1 MPVTITKYKQ
11 ANLPKPGSEI
21 GQKIANYVYEW
32 YRYASDSRLNLAQDI
47 WPKCDDAYHCF
58 RELPTN
64 SAMKWADTGDLGETD
79 LKDAVDFLSD
89 AIMLSLMGRD
99 DSWFQPVSYK
109 TEEQGIQNIIR
120 DYLAYKHRE
129 ASTREMY
136 GIHLGQVM
144 RRGTGAISLEWRK
157 TYRKVRMGAME
168 SLAMAPEIQ
177 QMAQEQHG
185 MDIPTEDIAKVLT
198 RQTKDV
204 ISFNGPVIRP
214 LDMYDVF
221 LDPVAD
227 IRNVQDAPMA
237 TMVYKTPEELKDTYE
252 DDEVTKFYSNLD
264 DLKEW
269 SPNEIYMSEPM
280 RYRSTMT
287 MGLNPFLS
295 GDTKS
300 KFIPVLV
307 FHKQVL
313 KLEGNVWVDCF
324 FHVAL
329 TGGKNGGRLIA
340 CHENPSD
347 EGRRDVFIDTYRDWL
362 NCSYGISAI
371 EKSLPD
377 WNKKNVA
384 SALGLNA
391 SLVEIFPPLAV
402 ISNMLT
408 DDRRIDVK
416 PGGYNVI
423 SFKPSVLTNFCAP
436 LPIAKGGAE
445 NAMSYSRFLGQKILG
460 QMGAYGSIMQDPTKS
475 MASAKTATQINTE
488 TTSGTVGRDNFL
500 EKLTKNLEHL
510 CQAFYDLCRQNDQGG
525 ENGMIKFIQNVDGSG
540 DVSVA
545 QLSKEILDQDRRIVV
560 TGWHGMQNKQ
570 QELDMTKQILEVLTQ
585 GGGIQFL
592 PTGPLVAQDVLFK
605 LLGLLGLKDIAK
617 YKTDPATL
625 LLQQPQVQIEL
636 NQMMAQLQAS
646 GVPPQILQLIAQV
659 LQIVPIDPATGQ
671 PMQPGGAP
679 GAAPQGQPPPPMGA
693 GPGPQQGNNGGG
705 PPAGQGP
712 AGQGAIKGPARINPK
727 NPAAIHGGQEVG

>member
-1 MPVTITKYKQ
+1 MPVKLIKYEQ
-11 ANLPKPGSEI
+11 SELPKTDSEI
-21 GQKIANYVYEW
+21 GRKIAQYVYEW
-32 YRYASDSRLNLAQDI
+32 YRYAYNSRLNLTQDI

-58 RELPTN
+58 RTLPENT
-64 SAMKWADTGDLGETD
+64 AMKWADTGDLGETD

-129 ASTREMY
+129 ASSREMY
-136 GIHLGQVM
+136 GVHLNQVM
-144 RRGTGAISLEWRK
+144 RRGTGAISLEWGQITK
-157 TYRKVRMGAME
+157 MVRLGPME
-168 SLAMAPEIQ
+168 SLAIAPQIS

-185 MDIPTEDIAKVLT
+185 IDIPQSDIVKVLK
-198 RQTKDV
+198 RERKEV
-204 ISFNGPVIRP
+204 ISFNAPIVRP

-227 IRNVQDAPMA
+227 IRRVQEAPMA
-237 TMVYKTPEELKDTYE
+237 TLTWKTPEELKNTYKE
-252 DDEVTKFYSNLD
+252 DGKTKFYSNLD
-264 DLKEW
+264 GLKEW
-269 SPNEIYMSEPM
+269 SPSEVYMNDPM
-280 RYRSTMT
+280 RYRSTQT
-287 MGLNPFLS
+287 MGLNPFMT
-295 GDTKS
+295 GDDRS

-313 KLEGNVWVDCF
+313 KIDDNVWVDCY

-329 TGGKNGGRLIA
+329 TGSKTGGQLIA

-347 EGRRDVFIDTYRDWL
+347 QGDPDIFIDTYRDWL

-391 SLVEIFPPLAV
+391 ALIEIFPPFAV
-402 ISNMLT
+402 ISNMLA

-423 SFKPSVLTNFCAP
+423 SFKPSVGTNFAAP
-436 LPIAKGGAE
+436 LPIAKGGAG
-445 NAMSYSRFLGQKILG
+445 NAMEYSRFLGQKILG

-475 MASAKTATQINTE
+475 ITTAKTATQINTE

-500 EKLTKNLEHL
+500 EKLTKNLERF
-510 CQAFYDLCRQNDQGG
+510 CQAFYNLCRQNDQGG
-525 ENGMIKFIQNVDGSG
+525 DNGIIKFIQNVDGSG
-540 DVSVA
+540 DVSVLE
-545 QLSKEILDQDRRIVV
+545 LSRDILDQDRRIVV

-585 GGGIQFL
+585 GNGIQFL
-592 PTGPLVAQDVLFK
+592 PTGSLIAQDVLFK

-617 YKTDPATL
+617 YKTDPAVLLIQQQSVQQELQGMMMTL
-625 LLQQPQVQIEL
+625 SQNLALL
-636 NQMMAQLQAS
+636 
-646 GVPPQILQLIAQV
+646 GVPPEVADQILMMIANTIGVQTE
-659 LQIVPIDPATGQ
+659 PAPAPGQ
-671 PMQPGGAP
+671 PGAPVQENGQPAPPQGPPPGGGPKA
-679 GAAPQGQPPPPMGA
+679 PPPP
-693 GPGPQQGNNGGG
+693 PEP
-705 PPAGQGP
+705 
-712 AGQGAIKGPARINPK
+712 KGPARINPT
-727 NPAAIHGGQEVG
+727 NPAAMKGGQTVG